1 GRAELRRLRASARGN
16 LQRGLRGRH
25 STDWPRSP
33 RALKHPSRLVYRI
46 RFFLSAVMQLARALR
61 ATVAPYVPHQR
72 QIEDITMTDSLL
84 AALLLI
90 VAVAPARAND
100 AAPRYTAP
108 SGTVGCVSPVSV
120 LHYSDAVENGDGRIA
135 QRLLNGPCRAIDGA
149 PYELLDDHNG
159 TV

>member
-1 GRAELRRLRASARGN
+1 
-16 LQRGLRGRH
+16 
-25 STDWPRSP
+25 
-33 RALKHPSRLVYRI
+33 
-46 RFFLSAVMQLARALR
+46 
-61 ATVAPYVPHQR
+61 
-72 QIEDITMTDSLL
+72 MTDSLL

-159 TV
+159 TVKILVFRKPGDWETAEILYTLAEMLQLE

>member
-1 GRAELRRLRASARGN
+1 
-16 LQRGLRGRH
+16 
-25 STDWPRSP
+25 
-33 RALKHPSRLVYRI
+33 
-46 RFFLSAVMQLARALR
+46 
-61 ATVAPYVPHQR
+61 
-72 QIEDITMTDSLL
+72 MTDSLL

-100 AAPRYTAP
+100 AAPRYAAP

-159 TV
+159 TVKILVFKKPGDWERRKSSIPSRRCCSSNKAISLRRLRALLSHGATSGVAEWRAAWRGARMWSG

>member
-1 GRAELRRLRASARGN
+1 
-16 LQRGLRGRH
+16 
-25 STDWPRSP
+25 
-33 RALKHPSRLVYRI
+33 
-46 RFFLSAVMQLARALR
+46 
-61 ATVAPYVPHQR
+61 
-72 QIEDITMTDSLL
+72 MTDSLL

-159 TV
+159 TVKILVFRKPGDWETAEILYTLVEMLQLE